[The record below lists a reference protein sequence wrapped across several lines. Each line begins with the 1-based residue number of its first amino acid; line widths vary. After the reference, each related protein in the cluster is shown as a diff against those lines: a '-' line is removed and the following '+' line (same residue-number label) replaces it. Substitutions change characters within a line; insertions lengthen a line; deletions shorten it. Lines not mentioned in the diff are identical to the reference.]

1 MIALHFI
8 SSELAS
14 RLKHVFKITFLSTGR
29 NYSEILTVLHAVE
42 VGSVQGALLDMYV
55 VASRPELQKKDS
67 PLMVKTVIDNPSV
80 YGIELAGHASKL
92 RKPFLQYLQ
101 NNAAMVSSILEEY
114 TSPVKVIVSYS
125 QFFY

>member
-1 MIALHFI
+1 M
-8 SSELAS
+8 
-14 RLKHVFKITFLSTGR
+14 
-29 NYSEILTVLHAVE
+29 E

-125 QFFY
+125 QVFY